1 MVNALELKNLHFKF
15 APNAPDFFKNV
26 TINFEK
32 GRIHFIK
39 GFNGAGKSTLFRILR
54 SKLEQQEVVEGV
66 IVVEGNAQTL
76 QTGTQHYD
84 ALSTINMVQQ
94 KFDVMLVD
102 HLSFEQNLQLAN
114 LPIHPGLAPLP
125 AHKAMPTFVERF
137 AIDVEKPVH
146 LLSGGQRQILAILMA
161 LQKTTNILLLDEP
174 TAALDEKNAEMVM
187 LFLNDLVITTRLTV
201 LVICHDR
208 ELVMRYAHDRY
219 FELVV
224 DEQGVRSIVLRS

>member
-15 APNAPDFFKNV
+15 TPNSPDFFRNV
-26 TINFEK
+26 TAAFEK

-54 SKLEQQEVVEGV
+54 GKLEKQEVVEGV
-66 IVVEGNAQTL
+66 VVVEGNAQTL
-76 QTGTQHYD
+76 QTGFEHYD

-94 KFDVMLVD
+94 KFDVI
-102 HLSFEQNLQLAN
+102 EQNLQLAN
-114 LPIHPGLAPLP
+114 LPIHPGLALLP
-125 AHKAMPTFVERF
+125 VHKAIPTFVERF
-137 AIDVEKPVH
+137 GIDVEKPVH

-174 TAALDEKNAEMVM
+174 TAALDEKNADMVM
-187 LFLNDLVITTRLTV
+187 QFLHDLVVTTGLTV
-201 LVICHDR
+201 LIICHDR

-224 DEQGVRSIVLRS
+224 DEQGVRSLVSHR